1 MVGQTDQQRARFMT
15 RPLWGPIPVRY
26 GFLHQELNTEY
37 SKLLIIV
44 DKEEYLVT
52 LRSFALWS
60 VHEVGVNYSQAER

>member
-1 MVGQTDQQRARFMT
+1 VSIDGGATYQVDQQRARFIT

-37 SKLLIIV
+37 IIIV

-52 LRSFALWS
+52 LRKSALF
-60 VHEVGVNYSQAER
+60 VHEV